1 MCSSDALFFVI
12 FYTSARPSSLTLL
25 LRFVNGIT
33 FVVAPL
39 WRDSDGT
46 IAEPSSIE
54 LSTLTLINVDCSLE
68 RATTADVRTA
78 APIMGV
84 Q

>member
-1 MCSSDALFFVI
+1 MCSSAALFLV
-12 FYTSARPSSLTLL
+12 TLSASERPSSSTLL
-25 LRFVNGIT
+25 LHFVSGIT
-33 FVVAPL
+33 FVIAPL

-46 IAEPSSIE
+46 TAEPSSIE
-54 LSTLTLINVDCSLE
+54 LSTLTCINVDCSLE

-78 APIMGV
+78 ALIIGV